1 MKKLLI
7 TVFAIVGLGT
17 ACSVHK
23 IDVQQGN
30 VVTAE
35 TLDALKIGM
44 DKERVRF
51 LMGTP
56 PVADPFHQ
64 NRWDY
69 IYTYQQ
75 QNKVTQRS
83 HVILRFDDQ
92 DKLVEIKRDKFQE
105 YQPIQRS
112 QQE

>member
-1 MKKLLI
+1 MKKVLI
-7 TVFAIVGLGT
+7 IIFAATALGT
-17 ACSVHK
+17 GCSVHK

-35 TLDALKIGM
+35 TLDTLKIGM

-56 PVADPFHQ
+56 PIADPFHQ

-92 DKLVEIKRDKFQE
+92 GKLAEIARDEFQE
-105 YQPIQRS
+105 YQPIQRV
-112 QQE
+112 QAE